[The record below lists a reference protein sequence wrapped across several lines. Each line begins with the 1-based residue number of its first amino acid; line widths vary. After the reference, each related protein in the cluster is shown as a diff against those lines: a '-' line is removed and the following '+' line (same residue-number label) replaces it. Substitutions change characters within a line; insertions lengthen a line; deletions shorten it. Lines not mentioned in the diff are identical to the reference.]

1 MERLPLLLIED
12 ERAVVDFIRMAL
24 ERKGYTCKTANS
36 AAEGIKALEVGQFTG
51 VISDMRTP
59 GGASGA
65 DVHAY
70 IVAHRPELK
79 DKMLFITGDIVNEDT
94 LKALN
99 ETGVPYIEKP
109 FRVQELMATVEKI
122 FGKAQ

>member
-1 MERLPLLLIED
+1 
-12 ERAVVDFIRMAL
+12 
-24 ERKGYTCKTANS
+24 
-36 AAEGIKALEVGQFTG
+36 
-51 VISDMRTP
+51 
-59 GGASGA
+59 
-65 DVHAY
+65 
-70 IVAHRPELK
+70 
-79 DKMLFITGDIVNEDT
+79 VNEDT